1 MITVSRTATL
11 MLLITACGGG
21 QVVDESVPQPGPAP
35 MPTSPEVRRAVLT
48 VLAEDLFDAV
58 AAADADR
65 LLVPVDELTLILDP
79 EGAQRIEAL
88 RMAIHARVELDPAR
102 HGAFGHTELHGL
114 CVLGAR
120 NEPAHTAIG
129 LKAEGWILERALIVG
144 ERPGGQRLGAWFEG
158 TFVYA
163 GGRFRAL
170 DLRRVED
177 PRWEHSDLE
186 LVTCDMQVGLGDP
199 LYVGMVTH

>member
-1 MITVSRTATL
+1 MGVAL
-11 MLLITACGGG
+11 AVVLVACGGG
-21 QVVDESVPQPGPAP
+21 QEPADPAPPPGPAP
-35 MPTSPEVRRAVLT
+35 MPTSPEARHAVLRE
-48 VLAEDLFDAV
+48 LAQDLFDATV
-58 AAADADR
+58 AADADR
-65 LLVPVDELTLILDP
+65 LLVPVDELALILDP
-79 EGAQRIEAL
+79 DGVQRISAL

-102 HGAFGHTELHGL
+102 HGAFGNTELYGL

-120 NEPAHTAIG
+120 DEPAHSPIG
-129 LKAEGWILERALIVG
+129 LQSEGWILERALIVG
-144 ERPGGQRLGAWFEG
+144 ERAGGQRLGAWFEG

-163 GGRFRAL
+163 GGRFRAI

-199 LYVGMVTH
+199 LDVGMVTD